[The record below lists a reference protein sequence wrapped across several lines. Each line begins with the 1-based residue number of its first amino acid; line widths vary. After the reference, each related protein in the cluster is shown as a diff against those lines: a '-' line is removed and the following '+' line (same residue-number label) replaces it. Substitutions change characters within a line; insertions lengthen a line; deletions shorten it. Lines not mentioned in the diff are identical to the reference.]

1 VKVCPA
7 CGTEYGDEAAFCS
20 RDRSPLAPKA
30 PEAGHGLLGTV
41 VGDRYQVDSRLGEG
55 GMGEVYLATHVL
67 MGRQCALKVM
77 SPALSKDPDAVTRFN
92 REATNASKISHP
104 NVCAVY
110 DFGLTP
116 DGLVY
121 LAMEYVEGR
130 TLTAV
135 AEERGPMPVAS
146 ATELVAQ
153 CAAGLEAAHDLGIV
167 HRDLKPDNIMVINRG
182 GKETVKLVDF
192 GIAKAMEGEPSQR
205 VTKTGF
211 VVGTPEYMSPE
222 QLAGDPLD
230 GRSDEYSLA
239 LVLYRLITGRLPFE
253 GSSIQETL
261 VKRLTDAPQPLLIAR
276 PEGKFPEGL
285 QAVMD
290 RALARYPANRYPTV
304 AAFVQA
310 LRGVVP
316 AAGAPT
322 GRMNAVPGRNHAEIP
337 ATRRRPGAPRRRSGP
352 AFAVAG
358 VLVVALGAWGVVHF
372 TRTPATVSAPPSP
385 PALDTGRTAAG
396 DSAKGAGVLPTS
408 APVTPLAPV
417 PAPAPPPKQKEVN
430 PITTAAQPV
439 AKDTAPGDAATAV
452 EADTVAPD
460 LSALDSPVRK
470 RLEIQRAFRILRNR
484 FALPRHQAAA
494 AAFLGQ
500 VALDAGKKDT
510 ALFMFRR
517 AYKLNPKP
525 AYRQLIRQLG
535 DTITP

>member
-1 VKVCPA
+1 MKVCPA

-20 RDRSPLAPKA
+20 RDRSPLRPAA
-30 PEAGHGLLGTV
+30 AEAAQGLLGRL

-77 SPALSKDPDAVTRFN
+77 SQALSRDPDAVFRFN

-116 DGLVY
+116 EGLVY

-135 AEERGPMPVAS
+135 AEERGPMHIA
-146 ATELVAQ
+146 AAMELVAQ
-153 CAAGLEAAHDLGIV
+153 CAAGLEAAHELGIV
-167 HRDLKPDNIMVINRG
+167 HRDLKPDNIMVISRA

-192 GIAKAMEGEPSQR
+192 GIAKAMEPEPSQR

-222 QLAGDPLD
+222 QLSGDPLD

-261 VKRLTDAPQPLLIAR
+261 IKRLTDPPRPLLISR
-276 PEGKFPEGL
+276 PEGKFPDGL

-290 RALARYPANRYPTV
+290 RALARYPAERYPTV
-304 AAFVQA
+304 SGFVQA

-316 AAGAPT
+316 GGGAATRRVAGPGAT
-322 GRMNAVPGRNHAEIP
+322 RGEIP
-337 ATRRRPGAPRRRSGP
+337 ATRRMPGALPPRRSK
-352 AFAVAG
+352 AMVAVAG
-358 VLVVALGAWGVVHF
+358 VAALSLGTWGVLTLSSAPETVPPPIRD
-372 TRTPATVSAPPSP
+372 TGKAALVSAP
-385 PALDTGRTAAG
+385 
-396 DSAKGAGVLPTS
+396 V
-408 APVTPLAPV
+408 PV
-417 PAPAPPPKQKEVN
+417 PPPAPPNSKEVR
-430 PITTAAQPV
+430 PITTAAKPV
-439 AKDTAPGDAATAV
+439 AKVPAIADTEVVIQGDTA
-452 EADTVAPD
+452 APD
-460 LSALDSPVRK
+460 LGALDNPMR
-470 RLEIQRAFRILRNR
+470 RPFEIQRSLRTLRNPLAPPHR
-484 FALPRHQAAA
+484 KAAA

-500 VALDAGKKDT
+500 IALDAGKRDT
-510 ALFMFRR
+510 ALALFRR
-517 AYKLNPKP
+517 AYHLQPTPK
-525 AYRQLIRQLG
+525 YLKFIKQFG
-535 DTITP
+535 DTVTP